1 MSRPSAVPPCEP
13 KDVGVLLVGEGG
25 EPTPEPLRSRLLE
38 YFAQFD
44 APRRRPTPG
53 GMMLGNLLC
62 SCGAGLDGL
71 MGSATW
77 AIVHGEMFCAVC
89 KRPGRAH
96 HNVKEHETDAEPFLT
111 VRHFPLL
118 YRSADVGT

>member
-1 MSRPSAVPPCEP
+1 MSTPTEVPACRPE
-13 KDVGVLLVGEGG
+13 DVGIVFDADGG
-25 EPTPEPLRSRLLE
+25 TTPASIRDALTL
-38 YFAQFD
+38 YFSHFD
-44 APRRRPTPG
+44 APRRRVPPG

-96 HNVKEHETDAEPFLT
+96 HNVKEYETDKEPFVT
-111 VRHFPLL
+111 IHHFPLL
-118 YRSADVGT
+118 YRAADAST